1 MTKSKKKAGRF
12 EMRYFLDALI
22 CGPAATADY
31 FVNEFCERVL
41 APILCLTSDIET
53 KSKEKAAEKETAKET
68 TTEKTEKA
76 EIIEFAEAKEKVN
89 STINAQFSTVDDEDI
104 LDKKFTEDQVSN
116 YVDDIVDK
124 VVTVSGL
131 NLDSEKDLND
141 IKLTTLALLL
151 AINKAKFTAKLST
164 EYLKTMDEQIELNTI
179 YKFFTN
185 TKFFNSVSCI
195 QLNEVITTQLLYDT
209 VTSIYETQDFSQDE
223 VMTQILAKTKKR
235 LEKEAISTA
244 ALNDEVDPVTPVV
257 FNQGVLSSAFSGKH
271 PKVAKTTEEYII
283 NFIKG
288 ILPEDWVRDNSVTLE
303 MSPKQDMFDP
313 NKDTG
318 MALLTV
324 KIFGEVMKTFDVD
337 LDTITGNGY
346 GLGIP
351 AYFPGPQNQP
361 IVQTLFVSIE
371 KFPNIIKNA
380 IIRNF
385 YTLNNPADPDSI
397 EEFVKVIKDT
407 YGPEIYNRFDLT
419 GMSKHLAFMTNEEK
433 EKFGQNLLWI
443 ASANWPNLGLSSS
456 YYRMRVRN
464 YKSPDKFTLVSDKN
478 TRQQMPDMLPV
489 FGDQYKRYFKD
500 PEEDVIDQNILVC
513 KFDTDHIDIAIN
525 GAAVNGVV
533 LPKKVE
539 QNIEGSK

>member
-1 MTKSKKKAGRF
+1 MTKSKKKAGRLRMS
-12 EMRYFLDALI
+12 ELRYFADALV
-22 CGPAATADY
+22 CGPAAT
-31 FVNEFCERVL
+31 FEFISNSFCEYVL
-41 APILCLTSDIET
+41 APILCLTSDMET
-53 KSKEKAAEKETAKET
+53 NSKAAKKEAAKETT

-76 EIIEFAEAKEKVN
+76 EIIEFVEAKEKVN
-89 STINAQFSTVDDEDI
+89 STINAQFSTVEDED
-104 LDKKFTEDQVSN
+104 LQDNKFSEDQISN
-116 YVDDIVDK
+116 YIDDIVDK
-124 VVTVSGL
+124 VITVSGL

-151 AINKAKFTAKLST
+151 AINKAKYTAKIST
-164 EYLKTMDEQIELNTI
+164 EYIKNLDDQVELNTI

-185 TKFFNSVSCI
+185 TKFFTGVSCI

-209 VTSIYETQDFSQDE
+209 VTSIYETEDFSQDE
-223 VMTQILAKTKKR
+223 VMTRILTKTKKR
-235 LEKEAISTA
+235 MEKEAVSTA
-244 ALNDEVDPVTPVV
+244 ALLDEVDPVTPVV
-257 FNQGVLSSAFSGKH
+257 FNQGILGSAFSGKY
-271 PKVAKTTEEYII
+271 PKVPKTTEGYIVNYI
-283 NFIKG
+283 TN
-288 ILPEDWVRDNSVTLE
+288 ILPADWVRDNSVTIEL
-303 MSPKQDMFDP
+303 SPKQDMVDP

-351 AYFPGPQNQP
+351 AYFPTPQNQA
-361 IVQTLFVSIE
+361 VVKTLFVSIE

-397 EEFVKVIKDT
+397 EEFVKVVKDT
-407 YGPEIYNRFDLT
+407 YGPDIYSRFDLS
-419 GMSKHLAFMTNEEK
+419 GMSKHIAFMTNEEK
-433 EKFGQNLLWI
+433 ERFGQNLLWI
-443 ASANWPNLGLSSS
+443 ASANWPNLGLGST
-456 YYRMRVRN
+456 YYRMRIRN
-464 YKSPDKFTLVSDKN
+464 YKTPDKFILVSDKN

-500 PEEDVIDQNILVC
+500 PEEDVVDQNILVC
-513 KFDTDHIDIAIN
+513 KFDTDHITVAVN

-539 QNIEGSK
+539 QGNNK